1 MADKSYDLQ
10 RFLRAQNR
18 DYETA
23 LAEIRSGHK
32 YSHWI
37 WYIFPQIAGLGR
49 SSTSKYYAIRD
60 LDEAKAYMDE
70 PTLRN
75 RLIRISEALL
85 SLNDDDAEDVM
96 GWPDDMKLRS
106 CMTLFAQV
114 APEEETFRKVL
125 EKFFDG
131 EPDGKTLKI
140 LNRKDIERHCT
151 N

>member
-1 MADKSYDLQ
+1 MAEKSLA
-10 RFLRAQNR
+10 RFHAAQER
-18 DYETA
+18 DYERA

-32 YSHWI
+32 RSHWI
-37 WYIFPQIAGLGR
+37 WYIFPQIVGMGY
-49 SSTSKYYAIRD
+49 SSTSKYYAIAD
-60 LDEAKAYMDE
+60 FDEAVAYWND
-70 PTLRN
+70 PVLRV
-75 RLIRISEALL
+75 RLLEISEALL
-85 SLNDDDAEDVM
+85 DLKSNDAEDVM

-131 EPDGKTLKI
+131 EPVGKTLKI